1 MFGGEL
7 AEYLHASAQTKDEV
21 KGGFLLGV
29 VVREGAARKP
39 LFSYLKRKKK
49 KTYNIDYQNTGC
61 SM

>member
-7 AEYLHASAQTKDEV
+7 AEDLHVSAQAKDEV

-39 LFSYLKRKKK
+39 LFS
-49 KTYNIDYQNTGC
+49 
-61 SM
+61 